1 MNKLLVISLIVST
14 TALTRSVSM
23 AGDVFDSPGPGYYQQ
38 IERAFPKARKD
49 VSTDFIIGTPII
61 HIVPSSLPATELP
74 TLHFPDTKLPKPND
88 PTASLS
94 SSASFRRAWA
104 ELIRFSIEN
113 SSVTFTGSGEKKPQ

>member
-1 MNKLLVISLIVST
+1 MNKLLVISLIGSA

-23 AGDVFDSPGPGYYQQ
+23 AGDVFDSPGRGYYQQ

-61 HIVPSSLPATELP
+61 HFVPSSLRTTELP
-74 TLHFPDTKLPKPND
+74 SLHFPDAKLPKPND
-88 PTASLS
+88 PTSSLS

-113 SSVTFTGSGEKKPQ
+113 SSVTFSGSGEKKPQ